1 MARPPSQRLT
11 TKVPRQLLARTKRCA
26 AGMELS
32 LEEFVRRCV
41 EGRVNQIEAT
51 RERHR
56 RGARH

>member
-11 TKVPRQLLARTKRCA
+11 TKVPHQLLARARRCA
-26 AGMELS
+26 AAMDLS
-32 LEEFVRRCV
+32 LEAFVRRCV

-56 RGARH
+56 RTTR